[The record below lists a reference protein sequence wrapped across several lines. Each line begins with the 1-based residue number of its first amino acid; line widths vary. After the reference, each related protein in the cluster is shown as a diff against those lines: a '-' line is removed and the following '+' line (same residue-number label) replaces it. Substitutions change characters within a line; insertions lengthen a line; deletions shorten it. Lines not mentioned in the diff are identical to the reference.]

1 MAAVGF
7 QGTAALGLGYL
18 LTQRSLLDS
27 FKCQIKCQIRVI
39 ARAQAEAIAGVVF

>member
-27 FKCQIKCQIRVI
+27 FKCQIRVI
-39 ARAQAEAIAGVVF
+39 ARAQADAIAGVVVF